1 MSTQRHQK
9 NTIPSHIGHLC
20 IEGVIG
26 VGKTTLCHLLE
37 ERFDARLVLEE
48 AEQNPFLAKFYE
60 DRRNYAFQT
69 QLWFLVS
76 RYRQLSAAF
85 VQEDLFHTLAVT
97 DYMFAKDSIFASIN
111 LDDDEL
117 ALYNTVAKALE
128 KDVSKPDF
136 VVYLQASTDTLMRR
150 IGKRGRPY
158 EFNMDASYI
167 DIINE
172 AYNHFFFHYTDSPLL
187 IINTNDIDF
196 VLNSEDLEEIIG
208 QIAESKSGINFYQ
221 PLGTKNRET

>member
-1 MSTQRHQK
+1 MSTYRQAKKTLPPR
-9 NTIPSHIGHLC
+9 IGHLC

-26 VGKTTLCHLLE
+26 VGKTTLCRLLK

-85 VQEDLFHTLAVT
+85 MQEDLFHALTVT

-128 KDVSKPDF
+128 KDVAKPDF

-196 VLNSEDLEEIIG
+196 VLNAEDLEEIVD

-221 PLGTKNRET
+221 PLGTKNRDR